1 MHKQDLRLK
10 YKNIRKYIT
19 NKEHKIDK
27 LYARIL
33 NDTKY
38 LESKKIALFVG
49 FNDEIETEEL
59 IKIML
64 ADNKCICLPYIDG
77 KTMSFHKINSLDE
90 LIKNHMGIKEPPCT
104 NELIEVD
111 KIDLMY
117 VPGLCFDCHG
127 YRVGYGGGYYDR
139 YLKDC
144 DIYTIGIGFH
154 EQYLANELIE
164 NDSYDIKLKA
174 FISDEIYI
182 IFE

>member
-19 NKEHKIDK
+19 NKEHKLDK

-33 NDTKY
+33 SDSKY
-38 LESKKIALFVG
+38 LKSKKIALFVG
-49 FNDEIETEEL
+49 FNDEIKTEEL

-64 ADNKCICLPYIDG
+64 DEGKSIYLPYIDG
-77 KTMSFHKINSLDE
+77 KTMTFHKINSLDE
-90 LIKNHMGIKEPPCT
+90 LIKNKMGIKEPPCT

-117 VPGLCFDCHG
+117 VPGLCFDCCG

-154 EQYLANELIE
+154 EQYLVNELIE
-164 NDSYDIKLKA
+164 NDSYDIRLKA